1 MNDILSQQ
9 AFDNRLDRWL
19 FVLAFILS
27 AYLLRRFAGRFFTR
41 LLYYLFRRLGWRVD
55 PVVFERLVL
64 GPSISFLFLLVAY
77 LALSSLRF
85 PEVLRLE
92 VFRTDTREVLD
103 SLATAAVV
111 LAFFRM
117 LLRGVDYIASEME
130 KKADLTPDRTDNQLV
145 VFSRDFLKVVLAII
159 GILSLLRFALDQ
171 DITKILAGLSLAGAA
186 IALAARE
193 SLENL
198 IASFI
203 IFFDKPFSIGDV
215 LKTATVTGTVEK
227 VGLRSTRIRTADS
240 TFVTVPNKQ
249 MVDTTV
255 DNLSRRT
262 HRRVELRLEAD
273 IATDAALI
281 GTLVEELRTVLLQQ
295 PCRGVQAH
303 LADITADAYVIVCEY
318 LTDPIELEA
327 FHRLRNDINLA
338 LMRKMAE
345 AGVAM
350 AGAERKLRERR

>member
-19 FVLAFILS
+19 FVLTFILS
-27 AYLLRRFAGRFFTR
+27 AYLMRRFAGRYFTR
-41 LLYYLFRRLGWRVD
+41 ILSFLFRRLGWRVD

-64 GPSISFLFLLVAY
+64 GPSVSFLFLFVAY

-85 PEVLRLE
+85 PEVLRVE
-92 VFRTDTREVLD
+92 VFHTDSTHILD

-145 VFSRDFLKVVLAII
+145 VFSRDFLKAVLAII
-159 GILSLLRFALDQ
+159 GILSLLRFAFDQ

-215 LKTATVTGTVEK
+215 LKTNTVTGTVEK

-262 HRRVELRLEAD
+262 HRRVELKLEAD
-273 IATDAALI
+273 IATDAARI
-281 GTLVEELRTVLLQQ
+281 GLLVEELRRLLAQQ
-295 PCRGVQAH
+295 PCRGVQVH
-303 LADITADAYVIVCEY
+303 LADITAEAYVIVCEY
-318 LTDPIELEA
+318 LTDPHELET
-327 FHRLRNDINLA
+327 FHRLRNDINIA
-338 LMRKMAE
+338 IMRKMSE
-345 AGVAM
+345 TGIAM
-350 AGAERKLRERR
+350 AGAERNLRGR

>member
-9 AFDNRLDRWL
+9 ALDNRLDRWL
-19 FVLAFILS
+19 LVFALILS
-27 AYLLRRFAGRFFTR
+27 AYALRRFAGRFFTR
-41 LLYYLFRRLGWRVD
+41 ILSFLFRRLGWRVD

-64 GPSISFLFLLVAY
+64 GPSVSFLFLFVAY

-85 PEVLRLE
+85 PELLRIR
-92 VFRTDTREVLD
+92 VFRTDSRQILD

-145 VFSRDFLKVVLAII
+145 VFSRDFLKAVLGII
-159 GILSLLRFALDQ
+159 GILSLLRFAFDQ

-215 LKTATVTGTVEK
+215 LKTNTVTGTVEK

-240 TFVTVPNKQ
+240 TYVTVPNKQ

-273 IATDAALI
+273 IATDAARI
-281 GTLVEELRTVLLQQ
+281 GLLVEELRRLLEGL
-295 PCRGVQAH
+295 PCRNANAH

-318 LTDPIELEA
+318 LTDPVELEA

-338 LMRKMAE
+338 IMRKLAE
-345 AGVAM
+345 GGVAM
-350 AGAERKLRERR
+350 AGAEQNRRSRS